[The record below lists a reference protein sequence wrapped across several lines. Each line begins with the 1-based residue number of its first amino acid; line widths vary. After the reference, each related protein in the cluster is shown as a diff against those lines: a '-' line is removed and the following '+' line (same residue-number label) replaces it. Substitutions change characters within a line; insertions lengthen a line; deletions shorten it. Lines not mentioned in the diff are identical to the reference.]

1 MSAEKRGAAHI
12 PHFLEFERCGMNASI
27 VLEVLP
33 ERLRD
38 AIGNRSFMEMNG
50 CHIIK
55 NLLEGMLELRKYRL
69 VLKDI
74 NPSNI
79 AISADHKRL

>member
-1 MSAEKRGAAHI
+1 
-12 PHFLEFERCGMNASI
+12 
-27 VLEVLP
+27 
-33 ERLRD
+33 
-38 AIGNRSFMEMNG
+38 MEMNG

-79 AISADHKRL
+79 AISNDYK